1 VKRDLEITRMIF
13 RTFKEGDVIAIMPDL
28 SYGLSGLCESYQRI
42 GQHGGADYLSVMKS
56 TRAATDAEIKPLLME
71 LEGLGYNVKI
81 AKRR

>member
-1 VKRDLEITRMIF
+1 MKRDLEITRMIF

-28 SYGLSGLCESYQRI
+28 ENTPDSIMSYQRI